1 MYLTTTRLDILYAIS
16 LLSRFMHCPSE
27 IHLRVVKWILKYI
40 KGTISFGVQF
50 QSSQKLRLHGFS
62 DSDWGGYIDD
72 IKSISRFCYNLGSRM
87 FSRSSKK
94 QDIMTQSTAEA
105 EFIAATATVNQTLW
119 LQKILCDLHRGRK
132 K

>member
-1 MYLTTTRLDILYAIS
+1 
-16 LLSRFMHCPSE
+16 
-27 IHLRVVKWILKYI
+27 
-40 KGTISFGVQF
+40 
-50 QSSQKLRLHGFS
+50 
-62 DSDWGGYIDD
+62 
-72 IKSISRFCYNLGSRM
+72 M

>member
-1 MYLTTTRLDILYAIS
+1 
-16 LLSRFMHCPSE
+16 
-27 IHLRVVKWILKYI
+27 
-40 KGTISFGVQF
+40 
-50 QSSQKLRLHGFS
+50 LHGFS